1 MNREL
6 KIPNHV
12 AIICDGNGRWAKE
25 RGLSRSEGHRQGADT
40 LIKTAGDIF
49 EMGVKTVSVFVFSRE
64 NFKRSEEEVSFLM
77 DLFIKMFNMKLNRFK
92 KEDVKVVFS
101 GTKEP
106 LEDRVLK
113 AMDRIVEETKDHSA
127 HILNVCLNYSGDYE
141 IVEATR
147 KFAQDYKDGKVSL
160 EDLTPQTY
168 YNYLYQPLDPIDLL
182 IRTSGEYRLSNF
194 MLYELSY
201 AEICFPKTYFPDF
214 TKEEFIKCL
223 EEYSA
228 RDRRFG
234 GIKYENKGN

>member
-1 MNREL
+1 MEL

-25 RGLSRSEGHRQGADT
+25 RGLAR
-40 LIKTAGDIF
+40 TAGHKAGSEIF
-49 EMGVKTVSVFVFSRE
+49 TTTIPEIFKMGVKIVSVFVFSRE
-64 NFKRSEEEVSFLM
+64 NFKRSKEEVNFLM
-77 DLFIKMFNMKLNRFK
+77 DLFVKLFNTKLK
-92 KEDVKVVFS
+92 KYKETDIKVVFS
-101 GTKEP
+101 GTDKP

-113 AMDRIVEETKDHSA
+113 AMDKIVEETKDHTK

-141 IVEATR
+141 IVDAAK
-147 KFAQDYKDGKVSL
+147 KFAQDYKAGKVNL
-160 EDLTPQTY
+160 DDLTTDSF

-194 MLYELSY
+194 MLYQLSY

-223 EEYSA
+223 EEYSK

-234 GIKYENKGN
+234 GIKDEDKSN

>member
-1 MNREL
+1 MEY

-25 RGLSRSEGHRQGADT
+25 RGLARSAGHKAGVDT
-40 LIKTAGDIF
+40 IVNTVPEIF
-49 EMGVKTVSVFVFSRE
+49 EMGVKIVSIFVFSRE
-64 NFKRSEEEVSFLM
+64 NFKRSKEEVQFLM
-77 DLFIKMFNMKLNRFK
+77 DLFVKFFNAKLKRFN
-92 KEDVKVVFS
+92 ECDIKVVFS
-101 GTKEP
+101 GTDKP

-113 AMDRIVEETKDHSA
+113 AMDRIVNETKDHKS

-141 IVEATR
+141 IVDAAK

-160 EDLTPQTY
+160 DDLTTDSF

-194 MLYELSY
+194 MLYQLSY

-223 EEYSA
+223 EEYSM

-234 GIKYENKGN
+234 GIKDEDKSN

>member
-1 MNREL
+1 MEL

-25 RGLSRSEGHRQGADT
+25 RGLAR
-40 LIKTAGDIF
+40 TAGHKAGSEVILKTIPEIF
-49 EMGVKTVSVFVFSRE
+49 EMGVNTISIFL
-64 NFKRSEEEVSFLM
+64 FLM
-77 DLFIKMFNMKLNRFK
+77 DLFVKLFNSKLKRY
-92 KEDVKVVFS
+92 KESDIKVVFS
-101 GTKEP
+101 GTDKP

-113 AMDRIVEETKDHSA
+113 AMDRIVEETKDHKS

-141 IVEATR
+141 IVDAAK

-160 EDLTPQTY
+160 DDLTTDSF

-194 MLYELSY
+194 MLYQLSY

-223 EEYSA
+223 EEFSK

-234 GIKYENKGN
+234 GIKDENKSN

>member
-1 MNREL
+1 MEL
-6 KIPNHV
+6 RIPNHV

-25 RGLSRSEGHRQGADT
+25 RGLARTAGHKAGSEVI
-40 LIKTAGDIF
+40 IKTIPEIF
-49 EMGVKTVSVFVFSRE
+49 EMGVNTISIFVFSRE
-64 NFKRSEEEVSFLM
+64 NFKRSEEEVSYLM
-77 DLFIKMFNMKLNRFK
+77 DLFVSMFNRKLKKFK
-92 KEDVKVVFS
+92 ETDIKVVFS
-101 GTKEP
+101 GTKAP
-106 LEDRVLK
+106 LEQRVLD
-113 AMDRIVEETKDHSA
+113 AMQRIMDETKDHKA

-141 IVEATR
+141 IVDAAK

-160 EDLTPQTY
+160 DDLTTDSF

-194 MLYELSY
+194 MLYQLSY

-223 EEYSA
+223 EEFNK

-234 GIKYENKGN
+234 GIKDEDKSN